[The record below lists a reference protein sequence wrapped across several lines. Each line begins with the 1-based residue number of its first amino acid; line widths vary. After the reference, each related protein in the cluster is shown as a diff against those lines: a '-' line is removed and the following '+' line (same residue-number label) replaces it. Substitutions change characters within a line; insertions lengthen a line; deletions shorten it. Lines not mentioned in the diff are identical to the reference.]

1 VICWKVI
8 PAVTGLRNRGII
20 GEGRENTSEG
30 MKNREVARVFQDI
43 ADLLELKGENVFKI
57 RAYQKAARA
66 IEHHPRKLKI
76 MIDEGEDLQSIP
88 GMGEA
93 IAKKATELI
102 RTGELGYYENLKAE
116 FPEGVTNL
124 PAIPGIGPKT
134 ASKLSSELGIN
145 STDELERAI
154 NEGRVAQL
162 FRLGEKTVANILHQ
176 IAALRR
182 KDQRIPI
189 GKALPVVEEILGA
202 LRSVPSVK
210 NLTPAGSLR
219 RFRETLGDID
229 LMGTTDN
236 PKEVIDAFVDLP
248 HVGKVLAQGP
258 TKASVIVSGGLQV
271 DLRMVEHDCFGSLL
285 QYFTGS
291 KQHNIALRERGRG
304 QGLKLSEYGITVVA
318 TGKLEKFSTEEKFYH
333 RLGLE
338 YIPPELR
345 EAQGEIEKAEQ
356 GTIPKLVELSDIKG
370 NLHTHTEWSDGHDSI
385 EELALAAK
393 DMGYQYIA
401 ITEHSAG
408 RGITHGLDVERLRR
422 QVAEIRALNDRL
434 TGIRVL
440 TGVEVD
446 IRADGS
452 LDLPHEMLSELD
464 IVIAAVHSAMNQS
477 KEKMTQ
483 RVINA
488 IENPDVDMIAHPT
501 CRLIGEREPVA
512 IDLEALFQAAA
523 KYNKMIEINAMP
535 DRLDLRDIHAFRA
548 RDLGVKLVIG
558 TDAHSI
564 AHLDFM
570 RFGVGIARRAWCE
583 PQHILNTVPLTELLA
598 ILNMN
603 K

>member
-1 VICWKVI
+1 M
-8 PAVTGLRNRGII
+8 RN
-20 GEGRENTSEG
+20 S
-30 MKNREVARVFQDI
+30 EVARVFQDV
-43 ADLLELKGENVFKI
+43 ADLLELKGDNTFKI

-66 IEHHPRKLKI
+66 IEHHLRELEI
-76 MIDEGEDLQSIP
+76 MIDEGDDLQSIP
-88 GMGEA
+88 GVGEA

-102 RTGELGYYENLKAE
+102 TTGKLGYYENLKAE

-124 PAIPGIGPKT
+124 LGIPGIGAKT
-134 ASKLSSELGIN
+134 ANKLSSELGIN

-154 NEGRVAQL
+154 NEGRVSQL
-162 FRLGEKTVANILHQ
+162 FRLGEKTAANILRQ
-176 IAALRR
+176 IEALRR

-189 GKALPVVEEILGA
+189 GEALPVVEEILGA
-202 LRSVPSVK
+202 LRSVPGVQ

-229 LMGTTDN
+229 LMGTADN

-248 HVGKVLAQGP
+248 HVGEVLVQGP
-258 TKASVIVSGGLQV
+258 TKASVIVRGGLQV

-291 KQHNIALRERGRG
+291 KQHNVALRERGRR
-304 QGLKLSEYGITVVA
+304 QGLKLSEYGITVID
-318 TGKLEKFSTEEKFYH
+318 TGKLEKFSTEEGFYH
-333 RLGLE
+333 RLGLQ

-345 EAQGEIEKAEQ
+345 EAQGEIEKAQQ

-385 EELALAAK
+385 EELALAAQ

-408 RGITHGLDVERLRR
+408 RGIAHGLDVERLRK
-422 QVAEIRALNDRL
+422 QVAEIRTLNERL

-452 LDLPHEMLSELD
+452 LDLQHGILSELD

-477 KEKMTQ
+477 KEKMTH
-483 RVINA
+483 RVTSA

-535 DRLDLRDIHAFRA
+535 DRLDLKDIHAFRA

-570 RFGVGIARRAWCE
+570 RFGVCIARRAWCE

-598 ILNMN
+598 ILNMSS
-603 K
+603 